1 MWVYYGNT
9 SRRNHAYER
18 SGLSLLSSSC
28 GTFGNKTMS
37 CPQKESV
44 YNHIKQ
50 LRLPY
55 TIIDVGWW
63 YQIAFPKVPSRKV
76 DYVAVGLAE
85 EIVGKGNVPSAL
97 TDLRDIGR
105 YVAKIII
112 DDRTLNRMVLAYN
125 TVMTQNQIYDLIEEM
140 SGEKLE
146 RKYVS
151 NLKTAGRLL
160 TLAN

>member
-1 MWVYYGNT
+1 
-9 SRRNHAYER
+9 
-18 SGLSLLSSSC
+18 
-28 GTFGNKTMS
+28 MS
-37 CPQKESV
+37 FSQKESV

-63 YQIAFPKVPSRKV
+63 YQAAFPKVPSGKV
-76 DYVAVGLAE
+76 DYVAVGLAD
-85 EIVGKGNVPSAL
+85 EIIGGGNVPSAL
-97 TDLRDIGR
+97 TDLRDVGH

-125 TVMTQNQIYDLIEEM
+125 TVMIQNQIYDLMEEM

-146 RKYVS
+146 RNYVS
-151 NLKTAGRLL
+151 KLKTAGRL
-160 TLAN
+160 